1 MLLLGGFML
10 EIRDL
15 TIRLIEDDRII
26 LKNFDFTL
34 NDGDKVGLIGEE
46 GNGKSILLKSIV
58 NMDEVKNYC
67 DISGNIHLG
76 NEIVGYLPQSLDEKY
91 FDLTANEYLFRQ
103 LVIELVDYNELYKY
117 LADFNLSADI
127 LSNDIKMRELSG
139 GEKIKFILVVEL
151 LKNPTIFLF
160 DEPSNDLDYESL
172 SWLEDFME
180 DLEIPFIFVS
190 HDTNLLSNI
199 ANRIIH
205 LEQVRRR
212 SKAKHTIS
220 NNSYDEYIRK
230 RQNFIDTET
239 NRAYKE
245 KEEFD
250 KKIGRYKRVHDSVE
264 HDLRATKNDLV
275 GRNLKDKMHTVKS
288 IGRRLDKEEA
298 NLTKKPDYEEAIDI
312 FFDEDI
318 KVVNG
323 KQILDFKLDEFRVGD
338 KLLAENIELKVIGP
352 EKICIIGKNGAG
364 KTTLLKKIK
373 NESQAL
379 NLRVGYMPQSYFE
392 FEKDDINSIEYLADS
407 FAKDEQTKASN
418 LLGSLNFKREEMFRN
433 IADLSGGQKAKLFF
447 AKMNLD
453 KAEVLILDEP
463 TRNLSP
469 LSKPEIIKALKDYK
483 GVIIAVS
490 HDRDFI
496 DQVFDKKLKLSS
508 AGLSVID

>member
-1 MLLLGGFML
+1 ML

-103 LVIELVDYNELYKY
+103 LVIELVAYNELYKY

>member
-1 MLLLGGFML
+1 ML

-26 LKNFDFTL
+26 LKDFDFTL

-103 LVIELVDYNELYKY
+103 LVIELVAYNELYKY

-172 SWLEDFME
+172 SWLESFME

-245 KEEFD
+245 REEFN
-250 KKIGRYKRVHDSVE
+250 KKIARYKRVNDSVE

-288 IGRRLDKEEA
+288 IGRRLDKEES

-318 KVVNG
+318 KVANG

-496 DQVFDKKLKLSS
+496 DQVFDKKLKLSG